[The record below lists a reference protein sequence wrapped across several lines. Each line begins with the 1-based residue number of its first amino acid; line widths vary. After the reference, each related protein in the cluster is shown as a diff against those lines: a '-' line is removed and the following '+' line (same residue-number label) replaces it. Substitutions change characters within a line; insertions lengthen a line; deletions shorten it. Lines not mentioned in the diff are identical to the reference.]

1 MKPSIATVT
10 VALVLLGA
18 AFASAKGGALVD
30 AFGGSSAPQPRSASN
45 ATVRV
50 AVGGHVVG
58 LYPGAARKM
67 RTTVRNGYDHP
78 VRLRSIKVKVGPGAS
93 GCAARNLRVGQIRH
107 GRRVVPRRH
116 SATVG
121 LRVRMSAQR
130 ARRLPGRPVPA
141 SLPGASDRGQEGSD
155 LS

>member
-121 LRVRMSAQR
+121 LRVRMSGSAPDACQGARFPLRFR
-130 ARRLPGRPVPA
+130 ARVTEARK
-141 SLPGASDRGQEGSD
+141 GAT
-155 LS
+155 